1 MHQHNIFNDD
11 TRNWIS
17 SSSSITTWAAAP
29 EVVNFGDDYYS
40 CKSDI
45 WLIGI
50 TALQFPCGGLPVSRR
65 QDLDIM
71 TKMLMKQPKS
81 TSLQVAP
88 NEDTT
93 HGTRTLSK
101 NFWNMVKICL
111 APDPAK
117 RPAAEAQVLQEMWH
131 FRWLLQYRIPVIRKQ
146 VRFWEGLVHDRVAL
160 IRAFILQRRLCF

>member
-117 RPAAEAQVLQEMWH
+117 RPTADQ
-131 FRWLLQYRIPVIRKQ
+131 LLKHKFFKKCGTLDDFFNTVFLSYVN
-146 VRFWEGLVHDRVAL
+146 RF
-160 IRAFILQRRLCF
+160 AFGKA